1 MNKTYTTSLQL
12 PAVDYGLL
20 FLRIAIAALMLS
32 HGIPK
37 LIMLF
42 GSQEISFSDPF
53 GIGQTATLTLVVFA
67 EVICSLL
74 IAFGLATR
82 LAAFILLFT
91 MAFAFFVIHA
101 EDPFQTKELALI
113 YLVVYIFIVIVGSGK
128 YALDHYFL
136 KK

>member
-20 FLRIAIAALMLS
+20 FLRISIAALMLS

-37 LIMLF
+37 LLMLF
-42 GSQEISFSDPF
+42 GSQEISFADPF

-74 IAFGLATR
+74 IALGLATR

-113 YLVVYIFIVIVGSGK
+113 YLVVYTFICIIGGGK